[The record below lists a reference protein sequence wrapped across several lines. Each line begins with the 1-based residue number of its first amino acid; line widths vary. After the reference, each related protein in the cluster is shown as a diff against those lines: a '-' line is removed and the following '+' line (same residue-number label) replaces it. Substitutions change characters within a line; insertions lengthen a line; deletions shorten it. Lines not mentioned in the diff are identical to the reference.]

1 MCQVRQCDQSQK
13 NCPRGRAGLEG
24 ALEFKSWFPK
34 GYVDFS
40 FIWATLVSKGHRM
53 S

>member
-1 MCQVRQCDQSQK
+1 MGQVRQCGQRQR

-24 ALEFKSWFPK
+24 ALEFKSWFPRRH
-34 GYVDFS
+34 VDFS
-40 FIWATLVSKGHRM
+40 FIWVALVSKGHRM